1 MNQYKIEYI
10 HMIGIDNVLN
20 KVLDPFFLG
29 FTVQKELK
37 VAAKV
42 IGKWSPDEA
51 MGVFAQVDGFIDVIE
66 YSEIGKE

>member
-1 MNQYKIEYI
+1 MLFDVMNENKIEYI

-20 KVLDPFFLG
+20 KVLDPFFVG

-42 IGKWSPDEA
+42 IGKRSPDEA
-51 MGVFAQVDGFIDVIE
+51 MGVFA
-66 YSEIGKE
+66 